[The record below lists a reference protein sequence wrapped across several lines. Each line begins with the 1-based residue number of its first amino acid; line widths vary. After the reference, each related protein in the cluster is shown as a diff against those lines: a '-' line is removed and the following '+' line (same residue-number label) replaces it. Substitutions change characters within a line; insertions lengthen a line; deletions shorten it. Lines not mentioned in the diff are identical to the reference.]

1 MFRVLNYL
9 VGGVTGSAESQLL
22 SDYEFQEPMANYKN
36 PFGWELSFG
45 KNRNDAS
52 KVLLFKSIAKTTTAE
67 NAYDMR
73 VFDWN
78 WWLNVSRLKRI
89 KTFRHPAVLKFISGQ
104 ETDKN
109 VFFVWFS
116 FSPLIASVDWSWCPS
131 VDLVEVC
138 QGWIE
143 SKRGWSDEGF
153 LSLQDGRVSFCL
165 FSEDYR
171 HREKLVSW
179 IMLGL
184 YNVVNCLKF
193 LNEDTK
199 HVHGNLNENS
209 IFVTEV

>member
-78 WWLNVSRLKRI
+78 
-89 KTFRHPAVLKFISGQ
+89 
-104 ETDKN
+104 
-109 VFFVWFS
+109 
-116 FSPLIASVDWSWCPS
+116 
-131 VDLVEVC
+131 
-138 QGWIE
+138 
-143 SKRGWSDEGF
+143 
-153 LSLQDGRVSFCL
+153 
-165 FSEDYR
+165 
-171 HREKLVSW
+171 
-179 IMLGL
+179 
-184 YNVVNCLKF
+184 
-193 LNEDTK
+193 
-199 HVHGNLNENS
+199 
-209 IFVTEV
+209 